1 MTWINKNMT
10 KYKIIL
16 QIDDTPE
23 AIRSKLSEAEP
34 EEIET
39 FRENLRDYMKELR
52 EHLNELV
59 VAGDEICDE
68 YKDLERI
75 LEIVETLDKGAAKE
89 TLN

>member
-1 MTWINKNMT
+1 MT
-10 KYKIIL
+10 KDKIIL

-34 EEIET
+34 EEIEA
-39 FRENLRDYMKELR
+39 FRENLRGYMKELR

-59 VAGDEICDE
+59 VAGDEICDM
-68 YKDLERI
+68 YKDLERV
-75 LEIVETLDKGAAKE
+75 LEVVETLDKGASKE

>member
-1 MTWINKNMT
+1 MT

-34 EEIET
+34 EEIEA

-59 VAGDEICDE
+59 VAGDEICDM
-68 YKDLERI
+68 YKDLERV
-75 LEIVETLDKGAAKE
+75 LEVVETLDKGASKE